1 MKRKMLSL
9 LLCCAMFLSLSLP
22 AMATDTA
29 SEEKAQLAEQF
40 SEAYMEKLLEYSA
53 CDELMSDA
61 ESEQIL
67 NRFSDEIKYI
77 SSRADCEIQTIDHA
91 ALEKIKSVITAER
104 LEYEPAYSE
113 LLTEIANAAM
123 RQKMLVAENEISL
136 LSGIDT
142 GFEIRNHKTKDLTSN
157 MPLRAE
163 LSEYL
168 PINVSSSETVTVNIA
183 AGTVLEGFSLT
194 VGTSGSKTKT
204 FTGPSAN
211 QWLHSGVAYATHAAG
226 YVVLSGILQKVSYD
240 VVETST
246 GNVISHVVQIVIN
259 EETKTITDYT
269 LFVALGN
276 LTYADHVRYNT
287 TLSFANQSAFE
298 RNARNSPDVFVN

>member
-104 LEYEPAYSE
+104 L
-113 LLTEIANAAM
+113 
-123 RQKMLVAENEISL
+123 
-136 LSGIDT
+136 
-142 GFEIRNHKTKDLTSN
+142 F
-157 MPLRAE
+157 
-163 LSEYL
+163 
-168 PINVSSSETVTVNIA
+168 
-183 AGTVLEGFSLT
+183 
-194 VGTSGSKTKT
+194 
-204 FTGPSAN
+204 
-211 QWLHSGVAYATHAAG
+211 
-226 YVVLSGILQKVSYD
+226 
-240 VVETST
+240 
-246 GNVISHVVQIVIN
+246 
-259 EETKTITDYT
+259 
-269 LFVALGN
+269 
-276 LTYADHVRYNT
+276 
-287 TLSFANQSAFE
+287 
-298 RNARNSPDVFVN
+298 

>member
-104 LEYEPAYSE
+104 LESAYSE

-168 PINVSSSETVTVNIA
+168 PVNVSSSETVTVNIA

>member
-9 LLCCAMFLSLSLP
+9 LLCCAMLLSLSLP

-163 LSEYL
+163 LSGACH
-168 PINVSSSETVTVNIA
+168 P
-183 AGTVLEGFSLT
+183 AGTICSM
-194 VGTSGSKTKT
+194 
-204 FTGPSAN
+204 
-211 QWLHSGVAYATHAAG
+211 
-226 YVVLSGILQKVSYD
+226 
-240 VVETST
+240 
-246 GNVISHVVQIVIN
+246 
-259 EETKTITDYT
+259 
-269 LFVALGN
+269 
-276 LTYADHVRYNT
+276 
-287 TLSFANQSAFE
+287 
-298 RNARNSPDVFVN
+298 